1 MGRTGSLRALLF
13 LSASTTAGLL
23 VTALGGALLSNP
35 DAAAARKRGGSAGT
49 SAAQQA
55 LEAAVDSRRPQID
68 DCVLEHAIKRG
79 AQRIDIAVKVMV
91 NREGQLMSCIVT
103 PALTDA
109 SGKSCGEPE
118 KLAACVK
125 TAVQG
130 ASFPRSNN
138 PLLELTR
145 TWKFQI
151 QPPPALAPQP
161 KPATPPSPP
170 PPQRPA
176 ILPPT

>member
-1 MGRTGSLRALLF
+1 M
-13 LSASTTAGLL
+13 SASTTAGLL
-23 VTALGGALLSNP
+23 VPAFVGVLVGSLLSMSP
-35 DAAAARKRGGSAGT
+35 EAAARKRGASAAGA

-79 AQRIDIAVKVMV
+79 ASRIDIAVKVMV

-151 QPPPALAPQP
+151 QPPPAVAPQP
-161 KPATPPSPP
+161 KPATPPPGK
-170 PPQRPA
+170 
-176 ILPPT
+176 

>member
-1 MGRTGSLRALLF
+1 MGRTGSLRALLIT
-13 LSASTTAGLL
+13 SASATAGLL
-23 VTALGGALLSNP
+23 SLGLVGSLLFASP
-35 DAAAARKRGGSAGT
+35 DAAAARKRPSTGT
-49 SAAQQA
+49 SVEQQA

-79 AQRIDIAVKVMV
+79 AQRIDLAVKVMV
-91 NREGQLMSCIVT
+91 NREGQLMSCVVT
-103 PALTDA
+103 PALSDA

-151 QPPPALAPQP
+151 QPPPTLAPAPAP
-161 KPATPPSPP
+161 KPATPPPKK
-170 PPQRPA
+170 
-176 ILPPT
+176 

>member
-1 MGRTGSLRALLF
+1 MLF
-13 LSASTTAGLL
+13 TSATAGLL
-23 VTALGGALLSNP
+23 SSVLVGSLLWTPP
-35 DAAAARKRGGSAGT
+35 DASAGRKRASTGT
-49 SAAQQA
+49 STEQQA

-79 AQRIDIAVKVMV
+79 ANRIDLAVKVMV
-91 NREGQLMSCIVT
+91 NREGQLMSCVVT
-103 PALTDA
+103 PALLDA

-151 QPPPALAPQP
+151 QPPPVLAPQP
-161 KPATPPSPP
+161 PKPVTPPRPIPP
-170 PPQRPA
+170 P
-176 ILPPT
+176 T